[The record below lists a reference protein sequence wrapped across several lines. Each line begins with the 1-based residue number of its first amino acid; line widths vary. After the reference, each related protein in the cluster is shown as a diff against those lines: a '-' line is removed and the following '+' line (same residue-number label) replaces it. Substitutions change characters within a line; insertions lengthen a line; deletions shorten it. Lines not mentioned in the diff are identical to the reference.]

1 MRSSEGRGSCRRA
14 RHPCPRSTPQPSP
27 RSSSASGRSPTTTTS
42 TVPPSTASGPAL
54 CLLRYCV
61 APLLDHFAA
70 CCYPEDSQ
78 RVLIRFDRVVFVL
91 HGLITGVPLA
101 RDVRGLSVDETPY
114 GVFFNQLTGAQ
125 HQQVVTAVGYRD
137 RQAMVPDLRIH
148 GLEGRGSSYFEL
160 KLLRASRNT
169 YPSGVRG
176 GATGVEKLALAVNR
190 EHIGRLTDL
199 DEQLYGVAAG
209 PRQHGHS
216 TRPPNP
222 GPLVQAYDG
231 LGTVQP
237 IVFGYL
243 AEASAGACDLIKSV
257 ADELAPRY
265 ADLYLLESVEAAV
278 GIATDRLREEIGAAV
293 FKAQARVILDRIRYC
308 YRGNRAADARRHLQQ
323 ARWRSRAAHARSHG
337 RPQGRYSLLHRRP

>member
-1 MRSSEGRGSCRRA
+1 MLKK
-14 RHPCPRSTPQPSP
+14 TW
-27 RSSSASGRSPTTTTS
+27 
-42 TVPPSTASGPAL
+42 V
-54 CLLRYCV
+54 
-61 APLLDHFAA
+61 
-70 CCYPEDSQ
+70 
-78 RVLIRFDRVVFVL
+78 
-91 HGLITGVPLA
+91 
-101 RDVRGLSVDETPY
+101 

-148 GLEGRGSSYFEL
+148 GLEGRGPSYFEL

-222 GPLVQAYDG
+222 GPLVRAYES
-231 LGTVQP
+231 LGAVQP

-323 ARWRSRAAHARSHG
+323 ARWRSRAEHARSHG
-337 RPQGRYSLLHRRP
+337 RPRGRYSLLHRRP

>member
-1 MRSSEGRGSCRRA
+1 M
-14 RHPCPRSTPQPSP
+14 
-27 RSSSASGRSPTTTTS
+27 
-42 TVPPSTASGPAL
+42 
-54 CLLRYCV
+54 
-61 APLLDHFAA
+61 
-70 CCYPEDSQ
+70 
-78 RVLIRFDRVVFVL
+78 
-91 HGLITGVPLA
+91 
-101 RDVRGLSVDETPY
+101 
-114 GVFFNQLTGAQ
+114 
-125 HQQVVTAVGYRD
+125 
-137 RQAMVPDLRIH
+137 
-148 GLEGRGSSYFEL
+148 
-160 KLLRASRNT
+160 
-169 YPSGVRG
+169 
-176 GATGVEKLALAVNR
+176 
-190 EHIGRLTDL
+190 
-199 DEQLYGVAAG
+199 LYGVAAG

-323 ARWRSRAAHARSHG
+323 ARWRSRAEHARSHG
-337 RPQGRYSLLHRRP
+337 RPRGRYSLLHRRP

>member
-1 MRSSEGRGSCRRA
+1 MPRAWCATAESYCSHIAPSQACVSRLTTCRTSVCFGDSR
-14 RHPCPRSTPQPSP
+14 CTPRPPLLTHLAPPSNTSPAQPSSARALP
-27 RSSSASGRSPTTTTS
+27 RPPT
-42 TVPPSTASGPAL
+42 GP
-54 CLLRYCV
+54 
-61 APLLDHFAA
+61 H
-70 CCYPEDSQ
+70 
-78 RVLIRFDRVVFVL
+78 
-91 HGLITGVPLA
+91 
-101 RDVRGLSVDETPY
+101 
-114 GVFFNQLTGAQ
+114 
-125 HQQVVTAVGYRD
+125 
-137 RQAMVPDLRIH
+137 
-148 GLEGRGSSYFEL
+148 
-160 KLLRASRNT
+160 
-169 YPSGVRG
+169 
-176 GATGVEKLALAVNR
+176 
-190 EHIGRLTDL
+190 
-199 DEQLYGVAAG
+199 GVAAG

-293 FKAQARVILDRIRYC
+293 FKAQARVILDRIRCC
-308 YRGNRAADARRHLQQ
+308 YRGTRAADARRHLQQ

-337 RPQGRYSLLHRRP
+337 RPRGRYSLLHRRP

>member
-1 MRSSEGRGSCRRA
+1 MRGERPPGRACGAPDGPGA
-14 RHPCPRSTPQPSP
+14 RLNLVICGQ
-27 RSSSASGRSPTTTTS
+27 
-42 TVPPSTASGPAL
+42 
-54 CLLRYCV
+54 
-61 APLLDHFAA
+61 
-70 CCYPEDSQ
+70 E
-78 RVLIRFDRVVFVL
+78 
-91 HGLITGVPLA
+91 
-101 RDVRGLSVDETPY
+101 
-114 GVFFNQLTGAQ
+114 
-125 HQQVVTAVGYRD
+125 
-137 RQAMVPDLRIH
+137 
-148 GLEGRGSSYFEL
+148 
-160 KLLRASRNT
+160 KKRN
-169 YPSGVRG
+169 
-176 GATGVEKLALAVNR
+176 A
-190 EHIGRLTDL
+190 DL

-243 AEASAGACDLIKSV
+243 GEASAGACDLIKSV

-308 YRGNRAADARRHLQQ
+308 YRRNRAADARRHLQQ

-337 RPQGRYSLLHRRP
+337 RPRGRYSLLHRRP

>member
-1 MRSSEGRGSCRRA
+1 MPGWLAFALPLFFPLGWGTE
-14 RHPCPRSTPQPSP
+14 
-27 RSSSASGRSPTTTTS
+27 
-42 TVPPSTASGPAL
+42 STAPS
-54 CLLRYCV
+54 
-61 APLLDHFAA
+61 
-70 CCYPEDSQ
+70 
-78 RVLIRFDRVVFVL
+78 
-91 HGLITGVPLA
+91 
-101 RDVRGLSVDETPY
+101 
-114 GVFFNQLTGAQ
+114 
-125 HQQVVTAVGYRD
+125 
-137 RQAMVPDLRIH
+137 
-148 GLEGRGSSYFEL
+148 L

-222 GPLVQAYDG
+222 GPLVRAYDS
-231 LGTVQP
+231 LGTVRP

-337 RPQGRYSLLHRRP
+337 RPRGRYSLLHRRP

>member
-1 MRSSEGRGSCRRA
+1 MLNCSL
-14 RHPCPRSTPQPSP
+14 
-27 RSSSASGRSPTTTTS
+27 
-42 TVPPSTASGPAL
+42 SGP
-54 CLLRYCV
+54 
-61 APLLDHFAA
+61 
-70 CCYPEDSQ
+70 
-78 RVLIRFDRVVFVL
+78 
-91 HGLITGVPLA
+91 
-101 RDVRGLSVDETPY
+101 
-114 GVFFNQLTGAQ
+114 
-125 HQQVVTAVGYRD
+125 
-137 RQAMVPDLRIH
+137 
-148 GLEGRGSSYFEL
+148 SYFEL

-337 RPQGRYSLLHRRP
+337 RPRGRYSLLHRRP

>member
-1 MRSSEGRGSCRRA
+1 MFPCLLCVPTTKNGVACCNLDDAFRRA
-14 RHPCPRSTPQPSP
+14 HDEVQHAIADIVS
-27 RSSSASGRSPTTTTS
+27 
-42 TVPPSTASGPAL
+42 
-54 CLLRYCV
+54 
-61 APLLDHFAA
+61 
-70 CCYPEDSQ
+70 
-78 RVLIRFDRVVFVL
+78 
-91 HGLITGVPLA
+91 
-101 RDVRGLSVDETPY
+101 DVRGLSVDETPY

-148 GLEGRGSSYFEL
+148 GLEGRGPSYFEL

-323 ARWRSRAAHARSHG
+323 ARWRSRAEHARSHG
-337 RPQGRYSLLHRRP
+337 RPRGRYSLLHRRP